1 MASFATRSKTKCGKR
16 VFESHNT
23 KICRAQMPAQ
33 LAIQV
38 PGDTFRPQRRLW
50 PPNVQHV
57 MSRFHAC
64 SMSSMS
70 CLPWFSGGNLQQSCG
85 FPGFPSS
92 LQTSKNQTDCS
103 LDDQSEC
110 FVKALI
116 PATKHP
122 SNGSYQGFM
131 NGSSLGFLTIFGG
144 APAIEVL
151 GKIFG
156 RPG

>member
-1 MASFATRSKTKCGKR
+1 
-16 VFESHNT
+16 
-23 KICRAQMPAQ
+23 
-33 LAIQV
+33 
-38 PGDTFRPQRRLW
+38 
-50 PPNVQHV
+50 
-57 MSRFHAC
+57 
-64 SMSSMS
+64 MS

-92 LQTSKNQTDCS
+92 LDWSD
-103 LDDQSEC
+103 C